1 MRIWVTARRA
11 GREACS
17 SATRAMSRVLVA
29 FPGPPDVPGATAR
42 SRLSA
47 IVADSTLH
55 AAAGYSYAS
64 AHVARVH
71 PGSAAELG
79 FAGPFVCAELASPSR
94 SRPLAIPCQIV
105 PALDVAEGAS
115 PRNQKARGKDMVGEM
130 QGQRL
135 AWNRVRCVGGMSRRA
150 ISY

>member
-1 MRIWVTARRA
+1 
-11 GREACS
+11 
-17 SATRAMSRVLVA
+17 MSRVLVA
-29 FPGPPDVPGATAR
+29 LPGPPDVPGATAR

-115 PRNQKARGKDMVGEM
+115 PRASLARAVAA
-130 QGQRL
+130 RL
-135 AWNRVRCVGGMSRRA
+135 VLNTNTDRFR
-150 ISY
+150 